1 MLMTIDMEETSEK
14 FHDQV
19 SLINS
24 LFSATSKNSIKNEK
38 WSVLK
43 EFQEKYLEK
52 SNMSVMLFSS
62 YHSVTST
69 LLDALKPTIF
79 DEKWQE
85 NQFDNIFLC
94 GIHHE
99 AFMILV
105 RKLDTSG

>member
-1 MLMTIDMEETSEK
+1 MEEISEEV
-14 FHDQV
+14 HNQV

-24 LFSATSKNSIKNEK
+24 LFNASSKNPNKNEK

-62 YHSVTST
+62 YHSITST
-69 LLDALKPTIF
+69 LLDNLKPTLF

-85 NQFDNIFLC
+85 NQFDDIFLC

-99 AFMILV
+99 AFIILV
-105 RKLDTSG
+105 RKLDTSW